1 MRYAEERGLPAVAL
15 CVSNTYGTGD
25 FAPTPHGR
33 QISVAAAG
41 QMPFYIKGWDSEV
54 VGVED
59 AAAAGTNPP
68 RFGVPLWVMFVFGC
82 ANDAANLVRK
92 RDSALTRTSVRLM
105 HVMPRLDH
113 GKAERE
119 LGWRPAPVHESIRRA
134 AEFYREPPAKAEG
147 RLGLFGSSGSG
158 STVQPGLVQS
168 PCTRCSMTTTNR
180 PTHDNLSK
188 WPYTR

>member
-1 MRYAEERGLPAVAL
+1 VAAENLVLRYAKERGLPAVAL

-25 FAPTPHGR
+25 FAPTPHGK

-41 QMPFYIKGWDSEV
+41 KMPFYIKGWDSEGFAV
-54 VGVED
+54 QD
-59 AAAAGTNPP
+59 AAAALLLAAEKGRNGERYIISDQMMTAQELYETAADAAGTNPP

-105 HVMPRLDH
+105 HIMPRLDH

-119 LGWRPAPVHESIRRA
+119 LGWRPAPVHQSIRRA
-134 AEFYREPPAKAEG
+134 AEFYREHRRKLKAA
-147 RLGLFGSSGSG
+147 
-158 STVQPGLVQS
+158 
-168 PCTRCSMTTTNR
+168 
-180 PTHDNLSK
+180 
-188 WPYTR
+188 